1 MMIKDH
7 VSRYFT
13 LNDYCINNNF
23 YYFFTSDYDAGDFR
37 RLIQDLGEVGYV
49 PFIKKQGKEYRIE
62 VVEKSEPKK
71 SRLHINI
78 LLFFATILTTIYA
91 GYSFEGNIIE
101 GIAFSIAI
109 MGIIGTH
116 ETAHYLAARKHAI
129 KATLPYFIPAPT
141 LIGTF
146 GAVIS
151 VKSPIP
157 NKNALFDL
165 GFSGPIA
172 GIIVTI
178 PVLIIGVYL
187 SKIVPMQET
196 SIMFIPSILMYII
209 IYFMVPV
216 VPDGYILQI
225 HPLAF
230 AGWVGT
236 VVTMLNLMPV
246 AFLDGGHISRSI
258 FSEKIHKIISIIGII
273 ITFALGW
280 IPMAILMILI
290 LFMTKRHP
298 GALDDV
304 SKLSKYRKM
313 LVIAIIIIFI
323 VCLSP
328 IPIISI

>member
-1 MMIKDH
+1 MVIKDH
-7 VSRYFT
+7 VSRYFAI
-13 LNDYCINNNF
+13 NDF
-23 YYFFTSDYDAGDFR
+23 YLGNDSFYFVTSDYNAQNFQS
-37 RLIQDLGEVGYV
+37 LIQDLGEMGHV
-49 PFIKKQGKEYRIE
+49 PFIRKQGEDYRID
-62 VVEKSEPKK
+62 VYEKPEPKK
-71 SRLHINI
+71 SKLYVNV
-78 LLFFATILTTIYA
+78 LLFLATILTTIYA
-91 GYSFEGNIIE
+91 GYSFEGNIID

-129 KATLPYFIPAPT
+129 RATLPYFIPAPT

-165 GFSGPIA
+165 GSSGPLA
-172 GIIVTI
+172 GIIVTV
-178 PVLIIGVYL
+178 PVLIIGIYL
-187 SKIVPMQET
+187 SKIVPMHET
-196 SIMFIPSILMYII
+196 SIMFIPSILMYLI

-258 FSEKIHKIISIIGII
+258 LGEKIHKIISIIGII

-304 SKLSKYRKM
+304 LKLTKGRKM
-313 LVIAIIIIFI
+313 LVIVIIIVFI
-323 VCLSP
+323 ICLSP